1 MFGRKTGGLLLAG
14 LAAYA
19 YYKYNKMTPE
29 ERRQTVAGIKEK
41 GQRMYDDY
49 VPNELKNLFGR
60 RDRATTSTGAS
71 SGSMGN
77 EYVV

>member
-29 ERRQTVAGIKEK
+29 EKRQAMAGIKEK
-41 GQRMYDDY
+41 GKKIYDEY
-49 VPNELKNLFGR
+49 VPNEVKNMFGKKEPGT
-60 RDRATTSTGAS
+60 ATDNTG
-71 SGSMGN
+71 SGFAI
-77 EYVV
+77 

>member
-29 ERRQTVAGIKEK
+29 ERRKTMEGMKEK
-41 GQRMYDDY
+41 GKKIYDEY
-49 VPNELKNLFGR
+49 VPNEVKNMFGKKQSGT
-60 RDRATTSTGAS
+60 ATDNTGSEFAI
-71 SGSMGN
+71 
-77 EYVV
+77 